1 MPLEEFRSRETIQ
14 AAYFDGSL
22 ESALE
27 VARLFPSRLQ
37 IEFTGDDGAFLL
49 RAVSQAA
56 FLPANVWL
64 YRNGSGHVE
73 WRDHEEL
80 TKRWERLG
88 EATAKKAPV
97 TKRSTRK

>member
-56 FLPANVWL
+56 FLPA
-64 YRNGSGHVE
+64 RNLPSDGSGLV
-73 WRDHEEL
+73 
-80 TKRWERLG
+80 RLLRRRLPSPRG
-88 EATAKKAPV
+88 PLGNRQDLV
-97 TKRSTRK
+97 VC